1 MFHGGTT
8 RDSRGTF
15 VEYFPRTGADKRGQW
30 LEKDMH
36 RRLGYKL
43 GGGGLQDIKAHPWFQ
58 GVDWDGIY
66 RKEVAPPFEPDVSP
80 QRGKEVPEAD
90 PAW

>member
-1 MFHGGTT
+1 
-8 RDSRGTF
+8 
-15 VEYFPRTGADKRGQW
+15 
-30 LEKDMH
+30 MH

-43 GGGGLQDIKAHPWFQ
+43 GGGGLQDIKAHPWFA

-80 QRGKEVPEAD
+80 PQEKGGLCTDCFP
-90 PAW
+90 